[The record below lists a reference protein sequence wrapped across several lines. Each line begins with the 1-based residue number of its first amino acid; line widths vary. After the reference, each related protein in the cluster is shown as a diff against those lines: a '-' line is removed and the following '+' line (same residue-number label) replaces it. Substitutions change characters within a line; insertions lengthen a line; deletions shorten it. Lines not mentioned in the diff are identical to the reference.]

1 MIYGYARI
9 STNYQNI
16 ERQNRNIL
24 ELYPNAKLI
33 NEKYTGA
40 ISDRK
45 EWMTL
50 LKQIKKGDTIVFDSV
65 CRMSRCADDGIK
77 DYMMLL
83 DKGVT
88 LIFLKE
94 PLINTEVYKTQLDNS
109 KIEMTDNEVVNAV
122 LEGVEKA
129 LKLVASQQIRIA
141 FEQAEKEVQNL
152 RQRTKEGILTA
163 KANGKIVGRAVGSK
177 ITTKKSIEMKAKII
191 KLSKSFNGYLKDKE
205 VLELLPIDRTTYYRY
220 KKQIRENDK
229 EWAIK

>member
-24 ELYPNAKLI
+24 ELYPNAKLV

-40 ISDRK
+40 TSDRK
-45 EWMTL
+45 EWRTL

-83 DKGVT
+83 DKEVT

-94 PLINTEVYKTQLDNS
+94 PLINTEVYRTQLDNS

-129 LKLVASQQIRIA
+129 LKLLAEQQIRIA

-191 KLSKSFNGYLKDKE
+191 KLSKSFNGHLKDKE

-220 KKQIRENDK
+220 KQQLKQESYYS
-229 EWAIK
+229 EL

>member
-24 ELYPNAKLI
+24 ELYPSAKLV

-40 ISDRK
+40 TSDRK

-83 DKGVT
+83 DKEVT

-94 PLINTEVYKTQLDNS
+94 PLINTEVYRTQLDNS

-129 LKLVASQQIRIA
+129 LKLLAEQQIRIA

-191 KLSKSFNGYLKDKE
+191 KLSKSFNGHLKDKE

-220 KKQIRENDK
+220 KKQLKNEIEKDFF
-229 EWAIK
+229 